1 MPFWNI
7 SPKFCFT
14 VNLRLLALGA
24 QNPTDPHY
32 LRQVEYAK
40 SLTLIRTNGP
50 FPAGGQVNEV
60 YSNEVTGEKKLF
72 IVGLRFFTDV
82 DRALAFL
89 YPEGFA
95 TPDLDKRAILA
106 TTNEVCDEWNSIIQ
120 KMNPNPERIL
130 LSANV
135 LEDVDDPHEYLQ
147 GILNQD
153 SLAYYQKV
161 GVPLHELRLKEGDIC
176 FLLRTVSKKDHL
188 SRNTRVRIVKIST
201 YKIQV
206 QTLDEFPKL
215 HHISRIRFRITHLSG
230 YTLIRTQFPFGLAY
244 AMTKNKAQ
252 GQSLQW
258 MLNDVRKDAFQSGQE
273 FVANSRPVDVD
284 HAALFADEN
293 QVEGG
298 RVLFTN
304 VVYPELLE

>member
-1 MPFWNI
+1 M
-7 SPKFCFT
+7 
-14 VNLRLLALGA
+14 
-24 QNPTDPHY
+24 
-32 LRQVEYAK
+32 EYAH
-40 SLTLIRTNGP
+40 SLTQIRTNGP
-50 FPAGGQVNEV
+50 FSVGGQVNEV
-60 YSNEVTGEKKLF
+60 YHNEVTGEKKLF
-72 IVGLRFFTDV
+72 IVGLQFFTDV
-82 DRALAFL
+82 NNAITFL
-89 YPEGFA
+89 YPERFN
-95 TPDLDKRAILA
+95 TRDLDKRAILA
-106 TTNEVCDEWNSIIQ
+106 TTNEACDEWNSIIQ
-120 KMNPNPERIL
+120 EMNPNPEKLL
-130 LSANV
+130 LSANE
-135 LEDVDDPHEYLQ
+135 LEDVDDPHQYLQ

-161 GVPLHELRLKEGDIC
+161 GVPLHELKLKVGDIC

-206 QTLDEFPKL
+206 QTLDESPKT

-244 AMTKNKAQ
+244 AMTKNKSQ

-258 MLNDVRKDAFQSGQE
+258 MLNDVRKDAFSSGQE
-273 FVANSRPVDVD
+273 FVADSRPVDVD
-284 HAALFADEN
+284 HAALFADES
-293 QVEGG
+293 QVENG